1 MTRVHVAAVRP
12 GALLLAMLLLALC
25 SPARADWLVTRDG
38 KAIETKGAWAVSGKV
53 VKFTSTGGVLSSLR
67 VDEVDLDASRAETA
81 RRNAPPAPAPP
92 KAPPTA
98 PKKPVLVLTD
108 ADVGHVA
115 PGTTAATSSREPI
128 VLYTTS
134 WCGYCRKARALLTA
148 LGEDFEDKDIEK
160 SAAARLEYTEKGNGY
175 SGIPLIDIDGTLLR
189 GFNETKIRRLVAER
203 QQPAAAPAAGAKA
216 D

>member
-1 MTRVHVAAVRP
+1 MNRGT
-12 GALLLAMLLLALC
+12 LLLLTLLLLALG

-38 KAIETKGAWAVSGKV
+38 KSIETKGAWTVSGKV
-53 VKFTSTGGVLSSLR
+53 VKFTSSAGVLSSLR
-67 VDEVDLDASRAETA
+67 VDEVDLDASRDETA
-81 RRNAPPAPAPP
+81 RRNAPSAPPPPPKPAPA
-92 KAPPTA
+92 
-98 PKKPVLVLTD
+98 KKPVLVLTD

-115 PGTTAATSSREPI
+115 PGTTSAAASRDPI

-160 SAAARLEYTEKGNGY
+160 SAAARQEYTEKGDGY
-175 SGIPLIDIDGTLLR
+175 AGIPLIDIDGTLLR
-189 GFNETKIRRLVAER
+189 GFNETKIRRLVAQR
-203 QQPAAAPAAGAKA
+203 QKPAKTPETRAQA